1 MITREERICNNKK
14 CLDILDDI
22 NTAVSFKGEDIY
34 SVTASYLFGKPV
46 DQCREYNPVTMEP
59 NEEGKRLRTATKK
72 LMLNRMSVEDVS
84 KDYEITD
91 LALRIVTAFPWTDIY
106 DLDNPEIV
114 FNLDYAKENDLLE
127 AFSFITLIR
136 GYCQMKKFQIEM
148 FTRFEG

>member
-1 MITREERICNNKK
+1 MITREERIRNNKK
-14 CLDILDDI
+14 CMDTLDDI
-22 NTAVSFKGEDIY
+22 DTAVCYKGEDIY

-46 DQCREYNPVTMEP
+46 DQCREFNPDTMEP

-91 LALRIVTAFPWTDIY
+91 LALRMVTAFPWTDIY

-114 FNLDYAKENDLLE
+114 FNLDYAKENDLCE
-127 AFSFITLIR
+127 SFSFLTMIR

-148 FTRFEG
+148 FTRFEK